1 MVAYS
6 LTPPKCEF
14 TRCRSLR
21 LEGVASAYICV
32 NGFARLL
39 FFGGR
44 VVFFCCPF
52 TASSIQQKMMGF
64 FDIAV
69 PLGDFKIISVRG
81 VRYIVFLF
89 RQILAALGFIT
100 YSRW

>member
-1 MVAYS
+1 
-6 LTPPKCEF
+6 
-14 TRCRSLR
+14 
-21 LEGVASAYICV
+21 
-32 NGFARLL
+32 
-39 FFGGR
+39 
-44 VVFFCCPF
+44 
-52 TASSIQQKMMGF
+52 MGF